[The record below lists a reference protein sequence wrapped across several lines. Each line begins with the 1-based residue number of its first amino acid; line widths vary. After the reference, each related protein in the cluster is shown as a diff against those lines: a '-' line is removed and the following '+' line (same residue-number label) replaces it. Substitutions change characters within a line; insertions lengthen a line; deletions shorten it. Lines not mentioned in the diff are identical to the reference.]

1 MEHIKISNY
10 KELAEYKTRLKD
22 KKWLSSVQFDISKAE
37 MPVIKIVGKY
47 HHSSLDCNSMQAFCI
62 LQDEIYRRFAE
73 YKYGKADKRRL
84 TTAEKEALEIFIEV
98 SEGSTLIKVIL
109 PKLVPLGM
117 NLLADVTQNDIFR
130 NTGLII
136 ATEVF
141 VEYLCDLIDKGIED
155 KKTKSSQKLKRVK
168 MKVKFGKFLS
178 LEKESLEIDG
188 HEISSSDI
196 RKILQS

>member
-1 MEHIKISNY
+1 MEIIKISNY

-37 MPVIKIVGKY
+37 MPTIRITGEY
-47 HHSSLDCNSMQAFCI
+47 FHSSLDYNTMQAFCI

-98 SEGSTLIKVIL
+98 SEGSTLIKLLL

-117 NLLADVTQNDIFR
+117 NILADATQNDIFR

-136 ATEVF
+136 AAEVF
-141 VEYLCDLIDKGIED
+141 VEYLCDLFEKGIED
-155 KKTKSSQKLKRVK
+155 KKTKNSQRIKSNIIKLT
-168 MKVKFGKFLS
+168 FGKLLS
-178 LEKESLEIDG
+178 IEKESLEIDG
-188 HEISSSDI
+188 VKLSSSDI
-196 RKILQS
+196 SKLL

>member
-1 MEHIKISNY
+1 MEHITISNY

-62 LQDEIYRRFAE
+62 LQDEIYRRYAE

-98 SEGSTLIKVIL
+98 SEGSTLIKLLL

-130 NTGLII
+130 NAGLII
-136 ATEVF
+136 AAEVF
-141 VEYLCDLIDKGIED
+141 VEYLCDLFEKGIED
-155 KKTKSSQKLKRVK
+155 KKTKNSQRIKSNKIKLT
-168 MKVKFGKFLS
+168 FGKLLS
-178 LEKESLEIDG
+178 IEKESLEIDG
-188 HEISSSDI
+188 VKLSSSDI
-196 RKILQS
+196 SKLL

>member
-1 MEHIKISNY
+1 MEHIKFSNY

-37 MPVIKIVGKY
+37 MPTIRITGEY
-47 HHSSLDCNSMQAFCI
+47 FHSSLDYNTMQAFCI

-98 SEGSTLIKVIL
+98 SEGSTLIKLLL

-117 NLLADVTQNDIFR
+117 NILADVTQNDIFR
-130 NTGLII
+130 NAGLII
-136 ATEVF
+136 AAEVF
-141 VEYLCDLIDKGIED
+141 VEYLCDLFEKGIEN
-155 KKTKSSQKLKRVK
+155 KKTKNSQRIKSNKIKLT
-168 MKVKFGKFLS
+168 FGKLLS
-178 LEKESLEIDG
+178 IEKESLEIDG
-188 HEISSSDI
+188 VKLSSSDI
-196 RKILQS
+196 SKLL

>member
-62 LQDEIYRRFAE
+62 LQDEIYRRYAE